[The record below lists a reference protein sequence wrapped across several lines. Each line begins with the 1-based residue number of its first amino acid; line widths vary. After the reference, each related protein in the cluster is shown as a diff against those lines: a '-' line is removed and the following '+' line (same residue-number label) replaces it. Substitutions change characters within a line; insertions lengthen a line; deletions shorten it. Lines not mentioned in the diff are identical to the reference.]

1 MKYLKKF
8 NEEISFS
15 NILGRSRMAD
25 SKTIGD
31 IPETSLYFT
40 IDRKPYEKSQFGQSK
55 HKVYLT
61 KNGVTYY
68 IGDIRKFDNGNCVS
82 YLKLDDMTKTKSFPA
97 NVSGLNSEE
106 MEIVNNELD
115 KEAFSPNLMD
125 EPITYREKI
134 DSLKFNESK
143 SEIDWSSI
151 ESKWNDWYEESN
163 GEADYDDEFRAM
175 KSFVKGVEVEWLKV
189 KNGYYNYIEE
199 TNNEDDYDDKFN
211 EFKLLVK
218 KNLK

>member
-8 NEEISFS
+8 NEEINFS

-25 SKTIGD
+25 ARTID
-31 IPETSLYFT
+31 APETSLYFT
-40 IDRKPYEKSQFGQSK
+40 IDSEPYEKSQFGQSK

-68 IGDIRKFDNGNCVS
+68 MGDIRKFDNGGCVS
-82 YLKLDDMTKTKSFPA
+82 YLKLDDMTKTESFPA
-97 NVSGLNSEE
+97 NESGLNREE

-134 DSLKFNESK
+134 ESL
-143 SEIDWSSI
+143 
-151 ESKWNDWYEESN
+151 
-163 GEADYDDEFRAM
+163 
-175 KSFVKGVEVEWLKV
+175 
-189 KNGYYNYIEE
+189 
-199 TNNEDDYDDKFN
+199 
-211 EFKLLVK
+211 
-218 KNLK
+218 